1 MIFVQVWTF
10 IFSGRGGMKNFKK
23 TRQKF
28 VHIHFVTFLRVRRTF
43 SGEGFKPPLPSP
55 GYGLVHMGMGG
66 SPKNIV

>member
-1 MIFVQVWTF
+1 
-10 IFSGRGGMKNFKK
+10 MKNFKK

-55 GYGLVHMGMGG
+55 GYGLVHKGDGEK
-66 SPKNIV
+66 SQEYCVKIISTLAKI